1 MSTLCRPGNRIPII
15 AFLMLMSAAV
25 YGCGGGPESDKETS
39 PHPNIPQTQNWD
51 RFDVLDLGGDAAS
64 VPNVRAHVDSQG
76 YVHLFY
82 YKLGEQH
89 DGRVRYQI
97 HHAVWDSQTL
107 ALVGE
112 EEMLDVTPAYP
123 NDGDSGLNNSLV
135 LDAGVTTD
143 GLPIVAYQGGRLAG
157 TPGGELACN
166 QTSQGDIML
175 NLFNGSNW
183 NEYLGIYGDADAK
196 NPYFTDGYV
205 GTHGSLAVDSQDRIH
220 MVAQFYYEMCDEHA
234 RNNPDL
240 MYVRQT
246 MNQLDGSYSTGWE
259 QLVDDHNVY
268 TGTFASNVT
277 QMGYFCDLTLD
288 LQDHP
293 IIVYMGTPGPDEQT
307 DPVTSL
313 RMAHDDDGDGQ
324 WTIEVIEEL
333 RNWQVKRLS
342 VAVAPDGTIGVAYF
356 MEEIDDTDFP
366 NHLRYAYRQPGGEWE
381 NDIVDVSSHCGDF
394 PSLAFDAN
402 SLPVIAYYDIHA
414 NSGSYRPRKD
424 LRFARYNGGPW
435 KKETVASAGD
445 IGRYNAVWIDADNL
459 INICTYELN
468 NQQIAVFR
476 EQPEQ

>member
-1 MSTLCRPGNRIPII
+1 
-15 AFLMLMSAAV
+15 
-25 YGCGGGPESDKETS
+25 
-39 PHPNIPQTQNWD
+39 
-51 RFDVLDLGGDAAS
+51 
-64 VPNVRAHVDSQG
+64 
-76 YVHLFY
+76 
-82 YKLGEQH
+82 
-89 DGRVRYQI
+89 
-97 HHAVWDSQTL
+97 
-107 ALVGE
+107 
-112 EEMLDVTPAYP
+112 
-123 NDGDSGLNNSLV
+123 
-135 LDAGVTTD
+135 
-143 GLPIVAYQGGRLAG
+143 
-157 TPGGELACN
+157 
-166 QTSQGDIML
+166 
-175 NLFNGSNW
+175 
-183 NEYLGIYGDADAK
+183 
-196 NPYFTDGYV
+196 
-205 GTHGSLAVDSQDRIH
+205 